1 MSKQKRKVSEKSQ
14 EKSGKEDMDAETEE
28 MDDMDTL
35 IRKVK
40 ELSAEKSIEKLD
52 EAEEAAARLIV
63 FGDDAIP
70 EMLPITRDES
80 NPAFELA
87 CFVLSGVGGP
97 VATPTLVDIL
107 ENTEHSEAVSDLISN
122 NLGKEAVPL
131 LIEKVKSRIGNPVK
145 DKNGFKQVTNNHI
158 LCLGN
163 IHCKES
169 LNFLTSLLDDYI
181 KEMPSKSFDIGKHKW
196 KYSSFDLFFILE
208 ALVRQQNKKAI
219 PHIAKA
225 RDNFPIK
232 FVDHKICQ
240 IAIGKIA
247 LARPDGFL
255 PMEVMDIIIPP
266 NFLLRVLGEDEGN
279 ERDYFTSEYGDY
291 FTKELYPHYDEL
303 EKKAHKKPDEDF
315 DDDDDDEDFD
325 DDDEDFDDDLDEF

>member
-1 MSKQKRKVSEKSQ
+1 MSKQKRKVSEKDQ
-14 EKSGKEDMDAETEE
+14 GKSGEEDLYEETEE

-63 FGDDAIP
+63 FGEDAIP
-70 EMLPITRDES
+70 EMLSITKDES
-80 NPAFELA
+80 NPAFVLA

-97 VATPTLVDIL
+97 VATSTLVNIL
-107 ENTEHSEAVSDLISN
+107 ENTEYSEAVSDLISN

-131 LIEKVKSRIGNPVK
+131 LIEKVKSRIGNPVNG
-145 DKNGFKQVTNNHI
+145 KNGFKQVTNNHI

-163 IHCKES
+163 IHCKDS
-169 LNFLTSLLDDYI
+169 LNFLTSILDDYI
-181 KEMPSKSFDIGKHKW
+181 KEMPSRSFDIGKHKW

-225 RDNFPIK
+225 RDNFPIE
-232 FVDHKICQ
+232 FADHKICQ

-247 LARPDGFL
+247 LGRPDGFL
-255 PMEVMDIIIPP
+255 PMELLDIAFPP
-266 NFLLRVLGEDEGN
+266 NFLLGALGEDEGSG
-279 ERDYFTSEYGDY
+279 RDFFMSEYGDY
-291 FTKELYPHYDEL
+291 FTRELYPHYDEL
-303 EKKAHKKPDEDF
+303 AKKAHKKPAEDA
-315 DDDDDDEDFD
+315 DDDDDL
-325 DDDEDFDDDLDEF
+325 DDDLDEFE